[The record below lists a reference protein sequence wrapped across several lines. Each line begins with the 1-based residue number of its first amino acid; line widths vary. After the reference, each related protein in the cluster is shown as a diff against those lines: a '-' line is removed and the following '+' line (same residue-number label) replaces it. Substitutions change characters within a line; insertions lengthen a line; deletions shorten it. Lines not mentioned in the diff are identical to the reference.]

1 MTSEAPVWEPSEVS
15 FEDQEDS
22 MNDFRGEVMRNET
35 ITRGWRIIDYLST
48 GKENVV
54 DFIDDKKFF
63 DVCNAKVIVARVGV

>member
-1 MTSEAPVWEPSEVS
+1 
-15 FEDQEDS
+15 
-22 MNDFRGEVMRNET
+22 MRNET